1 MRQCPTRP
9 PGPAS
14 NVGHRLDAPERAPDQ
29 DWSGSLAKIEINPV
43 TGAALLQ
50 PPTWDTATRLKAVTD
65 VAGGWLTGRHIVTMN
80 EAGVKVPFLW
90 GSLGANQQDSLAPT
104 KPLKGQAVLEFL
116 RGNRT
121 KEGEKVGQFRVRAS
135 PLGDIVDSSPVY
147 IGAPGAPYLDVSDP
161 GYSGFKSTF
170 AARAPRLYVGANDGM
185 LHALDEATGNET
197 WAYVPTPL
205 FRGGSATALPP
216 VPNDPR
222 TGLGAL
228 AYQDGALPAFRQIH
242 GMESGEVIGVLGGG
256 GPGSVYRPGTPRM

>member
-1 MRQCPTRP
+1 MTVLDPDRAWVFDRAQS
-9 PGPAS
+9 AS
-14 NVGHRLDAPERAPDQ
+14 KSRN
-29 DWSGSLAKIEINPV
+29 
-43 TGAALLQ
+43 T
-50 PPTWDTATRLKAVTD
+50 
-65 VAGGWLTGRHIVTMN
+65 
-80 EAGVKVPFLW
+80 PFHQW
-90 GSLGANQQDSLAPT
+90 
-104 KPLKGQAVLEFL
+104 PLKGQAVLEFL

-228 AYQDGALPAFRQIH
+228 APVSDVDTEAIGALTA
-242 GMESGEVIGVLGGG
+242 LGY
-256 GPGSVYRPGTPRM
+256 SVVEAQAAVQSIPKGQGKDVEDRIRLALQYFSTP